1 MEYAISVLSEHKG
14 DSQLGLEFQQKSDQR
29 AKAIRQYF
37 WDEES
42 GYFSDYHREKAQT
55 TSQFSAAGMVP
66 LFFNI
71 ATPEQAQS
79 ATSYL
84 KKNLLYP
91 GGVVSTTKDTGQQWD
106 YPNGWAPQ
114 QWMTVQGLRNYQYFQ
129 LADEIASRW
138 VSVTEKVYRDTG
150 KMMEK
155 YNVVDLSLTAGGGE
169 YPTQDGFGWTNGVT
183 LTLMSSTEGD

>member
-1 MEYAISVLSEHKG
+1 M
-14 DSQLGLEFQQKSDQR
+14 
-29 AKAIRQYF
+29 
-37 WDEES
+37 
-42 GYFSDYHREKAQT
+42 
-55 TSQFSAAGMVP
+55 
-66 LFFNI
+66 
-71 ATPEQAQS
+71 
-79 ATSYL
+79 
-84 KKNLLYP
+84 
-91 GGVVSTTKDTGQQWD
+91 VSTTKDTGQQWD

-114 QWMTVQGLRNYQYFQ
+114 QWMAVQGLRNYQYFQ

-183 LTLMSSTEGD
+183 LTLMSSTEED